1 MTLGGSNADI
11 NKIVIK
17 ASDMDEDMLVN
28 FNYYRKKS
36 KKLLSKQL
44 IKISLKNKCLI
55 ILNTNL
61 IK

>member
-28 FNYYRKKS
+28 FN
-36 KKLLSKQL
+36 
-44 IKISLKNKCLI
+44 
-55 ILNTNL
+55 
-61 IK
+61 